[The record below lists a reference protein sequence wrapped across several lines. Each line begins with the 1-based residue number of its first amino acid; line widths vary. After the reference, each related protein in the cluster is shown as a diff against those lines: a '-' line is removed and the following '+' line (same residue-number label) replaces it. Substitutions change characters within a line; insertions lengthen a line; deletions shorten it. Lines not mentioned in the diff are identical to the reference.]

1 MFATLKLNTSP
12 DAEVTAHPPKFGPC
26 GPPPFGPCEVVCV
39 CGSFH
44 EIDSS

>member
-1 MFATLKLNTSP
+1 MFATLKLNISP
-12 DAEVTAHPPKFGPC
+12 DADETAKPPKFGPC

-39 CGSFH
+39 CGSFQ